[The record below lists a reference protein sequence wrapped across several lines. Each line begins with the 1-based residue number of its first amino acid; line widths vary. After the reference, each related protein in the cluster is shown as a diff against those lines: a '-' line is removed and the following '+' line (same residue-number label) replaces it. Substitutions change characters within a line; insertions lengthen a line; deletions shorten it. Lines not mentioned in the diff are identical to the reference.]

1 MESDMPTSQPR
12 KSRKRTREIREQ
24 SRITSTRYTEAMR
37 ANDRA
42 RTGGQQPPRLTPT
55 RTLLLPL
62 VQDAL
67 SGLYELAGLLL
78 RFRKDMVLD
87 HEGVLMGYRDNG
99 GVPIP
104 GAPIE
109 DVEEA
114 YYRVRD
120 ALPEGT
126 EEFADGMEDEIL
138 PPTPNLLLLIGPD
151 GGSVVYLTS
160 IEVAEADL
168 ALLARFADALDRAA
182 SPRPGPEFEA
192 LTHALGDIGRVPYY
206 SWMPE
211 GDEATVARWVR
222 QALSLVLHSPFD
234 GPGGA
239 ADRET
244 LSNVLRY
251 AKGREYVEVDQD
263 EEEAAE
269 RALVSMMTAAG
280 W

>member
-1 MESDMPTSQPR
+1 M
-12 KSRKRTREIREQ
+12 REIREQ
-24 SRITSTRYTEAMR
+24 SRATGTRYTEAMR

-42 RTGGQQPPRLTPT
+42 RAGGQQSPPRLTPT

-67 SGLYELAGLLL
+67 PGLYELAGLLL
-78 RFRKDMVLD
+78 RLRMDMVLD
-87 HEGVLMGYRDNG
+87 HEGVLMGYRDSG

-126 EEFADGMEDEIL
+126 EEFADGMVEEIL
-138 PPTPNLLLLIGPD
+138 PPTPNVLLLIGPD
-151 GGSVVYLTS
+151 GGNVVHLTT

-168 ALLARFADALDRAA
+168 ALLAEFADALDRAA
-182 SPRPGPEFEA
+182 GPRPGPEFEA
-192 LTHALGDIGRVPYY
+192 LTETLGKIGRVPYY

-222 QALSLVLHSPFD
+222 QALSTVLHSPFE

-251 AKGREYVEVDQD
+251 AEGWESVEVDQD
-263 EEEAAE
+263 EEQAAE
-269 RALVSMMTAAG
+269 RALVSMMRAAG
-280 W
+280 WT

>member
-1 MESDMPTSQPR
+1 MPTSRPR

-24 SRITSTRYTEAMR
+24 SRVTGTRYTEAMR
-37 ANDRA
+37 ANDRTRA
-42 RTGGQQPPRLTPT
+42 DRQQLPPRLTPT

-62 VQDAL
+62 PQDAL
-67 SGLYELAGLLL
+67 AGLFELAGLIL
-78 RFRKDMVLD
+78 RLRNVLVLD
-87 HEGVLMGYRDNG
+87 HDGKLMDVMGLE

-109 DVEEA
+109 DVEDA

-126 EEFADGMEDEIL
+126 EEFADGRAEEY
-138 PPTPNLLLLIGPD
+138 PPTPNVLLLIGPD
-151 GGSVVYLTS
+151 GGNVVHLST

-168 ALLARFADALDRAA
+168 ALLAEFADALDRAA
-182 SPRPGPEFEA
+182 GPGPGGEFEA
-192 LTHALGDIGRVPYY
+192 LTQALGEIGRVPYY
-206 SWMPE
+206 PWMPE

-222 QALSLVLHSPFD
+222 QSLSPVLHSPFE
-234 GPGGA
+234 GPRGA
-239 ADRET
+239 ADHET

-251 AKGREYVEVDQD
+251 AEGWESVEVDQD

-269 RALVSMMTAAG
+269 RVAWSMVHAALG
-280 W
+280 I

>member
-1 MESDMPTSQPR
+1 MPTSRPR

-24 SRITSTRYTEAMR
+24 SRATGTRYTEALR
-37 ANDRA
+37 ANDQA
-42 RTGGQQPPRLTPT
+42 RVGGQQSPPCLTPT

-78 RFRKDMVLD
+78 RLRMEMVLD
-87 HEGVLMGYRDNG
+87 HDGVLMGYRDSG

-126 EEFADGMEDEIL
+126 EEFADGMVDEIL
-138 PPTPNLLLLIGPD
+138 PPTPNVLLLIGLD
-151 GGSVVYLTS
+151 GGNVVHLTI

-168 ALLARFADALDRAA
+168 ALLAEFADALDRAA
-182 SPRPGPEFEA
+182 GPRPGPEFEA
-192 LTHALGDIGRVPYY
+192 LKEALGEVGRVPYY
-206 SWMPE
+206 PWMPE

-222 QALSLVLHSPFD
+222 AALSTVLHSPFE
-234 GPGGA
+234 GPRGA

-251 AKGREYVEVDQD
+251 AAGWESIEVDQD

-269 RALVSMMTAAG
+269 RALVSVMRAAG
-280 W
+280 

>member
-1 MESDMPTSQPR
+1 MPTSRPQ

-24 SRITSTRYTEAMR
+24 SRATGARYTAALR
-37 ANDRA
+37 ANDRTRA
-42 RTGGQQPPRLTPT
+42 DGQQCHTST

-67 SGLYELAGLLL
+67 PGLYELADLLL
-78 RFRKDMVLD
+78 RLRMDVVLD
-87 HEGVLMGYRDNG
+87 HAGELMGYRDSG

-120 ALPEGT
+120 TLPQGT
-126 EEFADGMEDEIL
+126 EEFADGMVDEIL
-138 PPTPNLLLLIGPD
+138 PPTPNVPLLIGPD
-151 GGSVVYLTS
+151 GGNVVHLTS

-168 ALLARFADALDRAA
+168 ALLAKFTAALDHAA
-182 SPRPGPEFEA
+182 GPRPSPKFEA
-192 LTHALGDIGRVPYY
+192 LTEALGEIGRVPYY
-206 SWMPE
+206 PWMPK
-211 GDEATVARWVR
+211 GDEATVANWVR
-222 QALSLVLHSPFD
+222 QALSTVLHSPFE

-251 AKGREYVEVDQD
+251 AAGWESVEVDQD

-269 RALVSMMTAAG
+269 RALVSMMRAAG
-280 W
+280 WT